1 MYNKSNMIDS
11 GAHGQMRMKQRVL
24 DRKWLLAAL
33 ALFWILVFALKRQI
47 FASAATAVPVVLFV
61 FCSFF
66 VTLFLNGMSE
76 KDFLL
81 IACFLGI
88 FFIVIAPFACII
100 DERYHFARSFL
111 LSGGHFFHQTVDGQP
126 GFMLPEGFSAYAHPG
141 AWNPS
146 NISELRGIWLSSAE
160 NLSFVP
166 YTRSG
171 SYLPLD
177 YVFSALGMAVARLL
191 RLPLVLVVLLGR
203 LFNYAAY
210 VAVSY
215 CAIRKARYYK
225 SLFFLVAVL
234 PCCLYAGSVIS
245 IDACLI
251 SFCLLYVST
260 ALNYCL
266 DDELS
271 EITPGDMA
279 LLMISAAFILSTKYF
294 GYFPMLLLILFA
306 GGKHLKR
313 YRQTLI
319 GLGAV
324 TAVIAAW
331 QIYLIAV
338 TPGSIDE
345 GAAFEGVSLSGQ
357 LGWILANKGK
367 FLQQIGHQMILEAP
381 QQLYAYSYSEEPVFS
396 ALSLPLR
403 FVPFLAAAWA
413 EDKYPM
419 DLKQRRGLNAYW
431 ILSALVMMAMCYIG
445 LYLAWTPVGAPA
457 AEGMQF
463 RYTTPYLIFILLAV
477 STIRTVS
484 TVRDKERITAFLMV
498 LQLVN
503 MLTGTVL
510 HWS

>member
-1 MYNKSNMIDS
+1 
-11 GAHGQMRMKQRVL
+11 MRLKERIL
-24 DRKWLLAAL
+24 DRKWFLVAL
-33 ALFWILVFALKRQI
+33 ALFWILVCAAKRQL
-47 FASAATAVPVVLFV
+47 FANAVTAVPVVLFCC
-61 FCSFF
+61 CSFF
-66 VTLFLNGMSE
+66 VTIFLKGMTE

-81 IACFLGI
+81 IACFLGV
-88 FFIVIAPFACII
+88 FFILIAPFACII

-111 LSGGHFFHQTVDGQP
+111 LSGGHFFHQSLDGNP
-126 GFMLPEGFSAYAHPG
+126 GFMLPDGFEIYTHPA

-146 NISELRGIWLSSAE
+146 NVSRLKDIWFSSAE
-160 NLSFVP
+160 NLTFVP

-177 YVFSALGMAVARLL
+177 YLFSALGMGLARLI
-191 RLPLVLVVLLGR
+191 RLPLIFVVLLGR
-203 LFNYAAY
+203 LFNYAAF
-210 VAVSY
+210 VSICY

-234 PCCLYAGSVIS
+234 PSCLYAGAVIS

-251 SFCLLYVST
+251 ACCLLYVSIS
-260 ALNYCL
+260 LNYCL
-266 DDELS
+266 DDNLF
-271 EITPGDMA
+271 EITPGDMV
-279 LLMISAAFILSTKYF
+279 LLLASAAFILSTKYF
-294 GYFPMLLLILFA
+294 GYFPILLLILFA
-306 GGKHLKR
+306 VGKRLKR

-319 GLGAV
+319 ALCAV
-324 TAVIAAW
+324 TVVIAVW
-331 QIYLIAV
+331 QIYMIRI

-345 GAAFEGVSLSGQ
+345 GAAFEGVSMSGQ
-357 LGWILANKGK
+357 LKWILANKGT

-381 QQLYAYSYSEEPVFS
+381 QQIYAYSYSEEPAFS

-419 DLKQRRGLNAYW
+419 GLKQRRGLNCYW
-431 ILSALVMMAMCYIG
+431 LLSAFVMMAMCYVG

-457 AEGMQF
+457 VEGMQF
-463 RYTTPYLIFILLAV
+463 RYSTPYMIFILLAV
-477 STIRTVS
+477 STVQTVN
-484 TVRDKERITAFLMV
+484 TVRDRERITAFLMV
-498 LQLVN
+498 LQIVN

>member
-1 MYNKSNMIDS
+1 
-11 GAHGQMRMKQRVL
+11 MRLKQRIQ

-33 ALFWILVFALKRQI
+33 ALFWILVCAVKRQL
-47 FASAATAVPVVLFV
+47 FMSAVTTVPVILFCC
-61 FCSFF
+61 CSFL
-66 VTLFLNGMSE
+66 VTLLLRGMSE

-81 IACFLGI
+81 IACFLGV

-111 LSGGHFFHQTVDGQP
+111 LSGGSFFHQSVNGTTGFLLPDG
-126 GFMLPEGFSAYAHPG
+126 FDIYAHPAG
-141 AWNPS
+141 WNPS
-146 NISELRGIWLSSAE
+146 NVSELRDIWFSSAE
-160 NLSFVP
+160 NLAFVP
-166 YTRSG
+166 YSRSA

-177 YVFSALGMAVARLL
+177 YVFSALGMAFARLL
-191 RLPLVLVVLLGR
+191 RLPLVFVVLFGR

-215 CAIRKARYYK
+215 FAIRKARYYK

-234 PCCLYAGSVIS
+234 PSCLYAGAVIS
-245 IDACLI
+245 IDACLL

-266 DDELS
+266 DDDLF

-279 LLMISAAFILSTKYF
+279 VLLVSATFILSTKYF

-306 GGKHLKR
+306 AGKRLKR

-324 TAVIAAW
+324 TAVMAVW
-331 QIYLIAV
+331 QIYMVRIA
-338 TPGSIDE
+338 PGSIDE
-345 GAAFEGVSLSGQ
+345 GAAFEGVSLAGQ
-357 LGWILANKGK
+357 LEWIFAHKGK
-367 FLQQIGHQMILEAP
+367 FLQQLGHQMILEAP
-381 QQLYAYSYSEEPVFS
+381 QQIYAYSYSEEPAFA

-403 FVPFLAAAWA
+403 FIPFLAAAWS

-419 DLKQRRGLNAYW
+419 ELKQRRGLNLYW
-431 ILSALVMMAMCYIG
+431 ILSAFVMMAMCYIG

-457 AEGMQF
+457 VEGMQF
-463 RYTTPYLIFILLAV
+463 RYATPYMIFILLAV
-477 STIRTVS
+477 STIQTVN
-484 TVRDKERITAFLMV
+484 TVRDRERITAFLMV

-510 HWS
+510 HWG